1 MLALYAVAKMDR
13 PVFVVNLKN
22 YAEILGESAL
32 LLATTAE
39 LVSTEVDV
47 DIMVAPPAPS
57 LAAIAEKVSVPVISQ
72 KVDDSVE
79 GKSTGAVIPE
89 ALSAWGCAGSLINH
103 AEAKIPLDSISR
115 LIPRMKRLNLVSC
128 VCVEKTEELVSVA
141 AWEPEYIA
149 VEPPELIGTGVSV
162 SHARPELVSDSVKA
176 AEGAGYGGRVLCG
189 AGIVSA
195 ADVRRAVELGA
206 KGILVASSLI
216 KSSDWNAKMKE
227 LASALL

>member
-1 MLALYAVAKMDR
+1 MDR
-13 PVFVVNLKN
+13 PVFVINLKN
-22 YAEILGESAL
+22 YAEIMGESAL
-32 LLATTAE
+32 LLATKAE
-39 LVSTEVDV
+39 FISGEVDV
-47 DIMVAPPAPS
+47 DIIVAPPLPS
-57 LAAIAEKVSVPVISQ
+57 LAAIAEKVSIPVISQ

-103 AEAKIPLDSISR
+103 AEARIPLDSIAR
-115 LIPRMKRLNLVSC
+115 LIPRMKRLNLISC

-141 AWEPEYIA
+141 AWDPEYIA

-162 SHARPELVSDSVKA
+162 SHARPELVSDSVRA
-176 AEGAGYGGRVLCG
+176 AEGVGYKGKVLCG

-195 ADVRRAVELGA
+195 DDVRRAIQLGA
-206 KGILVASSLI
+206 KGILVASSLV
-216 KSSDWNAKMKE
+216 KADDWDAKIRE